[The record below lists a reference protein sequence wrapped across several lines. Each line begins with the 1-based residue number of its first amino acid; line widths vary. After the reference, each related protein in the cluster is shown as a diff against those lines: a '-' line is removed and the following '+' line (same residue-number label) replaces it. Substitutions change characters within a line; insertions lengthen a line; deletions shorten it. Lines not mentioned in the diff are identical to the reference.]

1 MKASMAGAGATK
13 NPRGVVR
20 GYARFAVTGCPSLG
34 PSLAVVAF
42 MPSERFLTDLELY
55 GPAAA
60 SAKAV
65 SRRQARRY
73 CRNLARQHYENFT
86 VASLLVPR
94 RIRQHVYN
102 IYAYCRWA
110 DDLADEIGNPTRSL
124 ALLDWWELQLRQCY
138 RGRATHP
145 VFVAL
150 AETIRQFAIPADPFV
165 DLLVAFRQD
174 QRVQRYETLEQL
186 LEYCRYSANP
196 VGRLVLYLA
205 GRAQPEAMLLSDA
218 VCTGLQLANFC
229 QDVALDWERGR
240 VYLPQTHCRQFGYD
254 EEMFARRQYNEAFC
268 RLMAAE
274 TAEAEGWLRR
284 GLPLIPLMPQ
294 GLQLNTALFIY
305 GGLAILEAIRRVEY
319 DVWNRRPVLTRRQK
333 LRLAVWCW
341 WQWRRGTLGSAAPA
355 TPGSRP
361 VVP

>member
-1 MKASMAGAGATK
+1 MPS
-13 NPRGVVR
+13 
-20 GYARFAVTGCPSLG
+20 ARFS
-34 PSLAVVAF
+34 
-42 MPSERFLTDLELY
+42 TDLELY
-55 GPAAA
+55 GPAATPP
-60 SAKAV
+60 KAV

-73 CRNLARQHYENFT
+73 CRDLARRHYENFT

-94 RIRQHVYN
+94 GLRQHVYN

-110 DDLADEIGNPTRSL
+110 DHLADETGDPARSL

-150 AETIRQFAIPADPFV
+150 AETIRRFEIPPDPFV

-174 QRVQRYETLEQL
+174 QRVWRYETLEQV

-196 VGRLVLYLA
+196 VGRLVLHLA
-205 GRAQPEAMLLSDA
+205 GCTQPALVLLSDA

-240 VYLPQTHCRQFGYD
+240 VYLPQTHCRQFGY
-254 EEMFARRQYNEAFC
+254 EEAMFARREYNEAFR

-284 GLPLIPLMPQ
+284 GLSLIQYMPRA
-294 GLQLNTALFIY
+294 LQLDTALFIY
-305 GGLAILEAIRRVEY
+305 GGLSILEAIRRVEY
-319 DVWNRRPVLTRRQK
+319 DVWNRRPVLSRGQK
-333 LRLAVWCW
+333 LRLAAWCW
-341 WQWRRGTLGSAAPA
+341 WQWRRGVLGTSSPAA
-355 TPGSRP
+355 PGSRP
-361 VVP
+361 VDP